1 MSDFD
6 NGSAFA
12 GFSLAVLLPLTL
24 VGVIAILLHQI

>member
-12 GFSLAVLLPLTL
+12 GFSLAILLPLTL
-24 VGVIAILLHQI
+24 MGIIAMILHQI